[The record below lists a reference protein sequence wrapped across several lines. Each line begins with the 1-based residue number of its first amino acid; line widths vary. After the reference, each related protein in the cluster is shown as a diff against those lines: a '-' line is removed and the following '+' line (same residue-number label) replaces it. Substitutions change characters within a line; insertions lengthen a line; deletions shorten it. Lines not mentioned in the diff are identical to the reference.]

1 GPAIGTNLYDNN
13 SKNKMTNPAFYLD
26 NLETWTNAQDMDV
39 ESWLADVYQVAD
51 ITQLPYH
58 RVARLKTTG
67 MAKGWV
73 ERWTLEFATDGSK
86 DKFSTDFR
94 AEIARTRSSASTY
107 AEIMSISQKTG
118 ELTDRYI
125 ARMKANIKLLL
136 LTPKPD
142 ATPYKLT
149 DDAEATF
156 SIAFCRG
163 LKPGHPFK
171 VKNQDPEL
179 TLAKTYTAL
188 AKYCRHN
195 QYEEET
201 YEDKIRKEAERLTP
215 RPTIGAIEIAGTKIP
230 AAEFQAFRKDF
241 EPETLTAEVD
251 EMVKMFESWSLASLE
266 DQTPAGRVARTIAR
280 LPVAVARKVFGH
292 TRFAQ
297 HIRGDAIE
305 TPASRQVVQP
315 SITVTTTGPR
325 VCHKCQGEGHYANQC
340 PAVECYHCHEK
351 GHVARLCP
359 NNSTTPATGPNSIPV
374 APQNSMRVQS
384 IEIDHAWAAQ
394 RTTRSMGGVDQKRR
408 QERSSLPV
416 GPKVKKG
423 VSPAKSKTVD
433 RAMDWEEEE
442 PVSGTLIEAAGI
454 GQIESS
460 DGGRRGPVGVVTI
473 EPVTEEATGEGV
485 VRKRRPRQ
493 KVEPDPVFVSSIENL
508 TFDVATISKHGGRMP
523 SQLKAAVSRVYANSR
538 ERRKKAKAKSNP
550 VQVVPPSITVANRGI
565 AVSKKAL
572 GDVTTVRVNG
582 RSYPNAIIDPGNDRT
597 MMGLHVAQDLGLEL
611 KPANRGILLAD
622 GRFDNLAG
630 STGPIKFYVQGFGG
644 QMDMGVIDCKRSY
657 DFLLGDD

>member
-1 GPAIGTNLYDNN
+1 MA
-13 SKNKMTNPAFYLD
+13 NPTFYLE
-26 NLETWTNAQDMDV
+26 NLETWTTAQDMDL
-39 ESWLADVYQVAD
+39 EGWLADVYQVAD

-58 RVARLKTTG
+58 RVAKLKTTG

-73 ERWTLEFATDGSK
+73 ERWALEFATDGSK

-94 AEIARTRSSASTY
+94 AEIARARTSASTY

-142 ATPYKLT
+142 ATLYTLT
-149 DDAEATF
+149 EDAEATF

-171 VKNQDPEL
+171 VKNRDPEP
-179 TLAKTYTAL
+179 TLAKTYAAL

-215 RPTIGAIEIAGTKIP
+215 RPTTGAIEIAGTKIP

-297 HIRGDAIE
+297 HIRGGTIE
-305 TPASRQVVQP
+305 APASRQVVQP
-315 SITVTTTGPR
+315 SVTFASTGPR
-325 VCHKCQGEGHYANQC
+325 VCHKCQAEGHYANQC

-374 APQNSMRVQS
+374 TPQNSMRVQS
-384 IEIDHAWAAQ
+384 IEIDYALAAQ
-394 RTTRSMGGVDQKRR
+394 RTTRSMGGIDQRRR
-408 QERSSLPV
+408 QERSNLPA
-416 GPKVKKG
+416 GPKAKKG
-423 VSPAKSKTVD
+423 VSPAKGKAVD
-433 RAMDWEEEE
+433 RSMDWEEGE
-442 PVSGTLIEAAGI
+442 PTLETLNGAAEI
-454 GQIESS
+454 GHAESS
-460 DGGRRGPVGVVTI
+460 NRGGREPVGVVTI
-473 EPVTEEATGEGV
+473 EPVIEKAVGEGA

-493 KVEPDPVFVSSIENL
+493 KVEPDPVFISSIESL

-538 ERRKKAKAKSNP
+538 ERRKTAKAKTNAA
-550 VQVVPPSITVANRGI
+550 QGAPPSITVANRGI
-565 AVSKKAL
+565 AVSKRAL

-597 MMGLHVAQDLGLEL
+597 MMGLHIAQDLGLEL
-611 KPANRGILLAD
+611 KPANL
-622 GRFDNLAG
+622 
-630 STGPIKFYVQGFGG
+630 
-644 QMDMGVIDCKRSY
+644 
-657 DFLLGDD
+657 